1 MRRHGRVTITLL
13 LVTAATHMT
22 GCSTGELS
30 DAGSR
35 VLEITPELATRCD
48 YRGNFTVEIR
58 GDMDYEAARVQAMNE
73 ARNKQAAE
81 SHKRKMQQGARRT
94 SHHECRVRRL
104 MPAIPHL
111 TLRS

>member
-73 ARNKQAAE
+73 ARNKVV
-81 SHKRKMQQGARRT
+81 ARGGDSLLVNSISDDT
-94 SHHECRVRRL
+94 PV
-104 MPAIPHL
+104 
-111 TLRS
+111 TLRADAYNCPTTRPM